1 MLIAAFDMGTRNFAF
16 CVEQVT
22 LPLPTPTPE
31 SFDVHGLPTEAYAP
45 FLDHVYASGT
55 LVECQCIDLLAL
67 CAQQGQNNLYLGL
80 NTVLDQFRRLW
91 DHVDVILVEQQMAYG
106 KNKSN
111 IQALRLAQHC
121 LTYFYTVYGPFKV
134 IQEMSSTLK
143 TRMLGCPHQQRKQHA
158 LRKRFAV
165 DRVERILRDR
175 TDTLADHW
183 AQLPKR
189 DDVSDCILMIQVY
202 KIQLVRRATKNPRLR
217 K

>member
-16 CVEQVT
+16 CVEEVT
-22 LPLPTPTPE
+22 EPLPPPTPE
-31 SFDVHGLPTEAYAP
+31 TFDVLGQPTDAYAA
-45 FLDHVYASGT
+45 FLKQVYASGK
-55 LVECQCIDLLAL
+55 LIECQCIDLLAL
-67 CAQQGQNNLYLGL
+67 CTEQRQDNLYLGL
-80 NTVLDQFRRLW
+80 NAVLDQFRRLW

-134 IQEMSSTLK
+134 VQEMPSTLK
-143 TRMLGCPHQQRKQHA
+143 TRMLGCPLQQRKQHA
-158 LRKRFAV
+158 QRKRFAV
-165 DRVERILRDR
+165 DRVEGILRDR
-175 TDTLADHW
+175 GDTLREHW
-183 AQLPKR
+183 ALLPKR

-202 KIQLVRRATKNPRLR
+202 KIQVVRRTTKNPRKR